1 MTRYRLMGHMKKLAI
16 GCGIV
21 AVVLLI
27 GAAVATYVVVN
38 KVRDTVAEFTSLGE
52 IPAIERR
59 VTNQA
64 VYTPPETGELTG
76 AQVTRFVQVQ
86 QQVRSVLGA
95 RFDEFNTKYAALS
108 KRMNRDEGTALD
120 APAVINAYRDLA
132 RTYVD
137 AKKAQVDALN
147 AAGFSL
153 DEYRWVRGQ
162 AYAAIGMPVMD
173 FDIAKVI
180 ENVKSGN
187 TDDVKGTVGGSIGP
201 SGPESNK
208 ALVEP
213 HKKAL
218 EDNAALTFFGL

>member
-1 MTRYRLMGHMKKLAI
+1 MAHMKKLAI

-27 GAAVATYVVVN
+27 GAAVATYFVVN
-38 KVRDTVAEFTSLGE
+38 KVRDTVAEFASLGE

-64 VYTPPETGELTG
+64 AYTPPETGELTG

-108 KRMNRDEGTALD
+108 ERMNRDEGTPLD

-173 FDIAKVI
+173 FDIAKVV

-187 TDDVKGTVGGSIGP
+187 TDDVHGTIGGSIGP

>member
-27 GAAVATYVVVN
+27 GAAVATYFVVN
-38 KVRDTVAEFTSLGE
+38 KVRSTVAEFASLGE
-52 IPAIERR
+52 IPDIERR

-64 VYTPPETGELTG
+64 AFTPPEAGELTE
-76 AQVTRFVQVQ
+76 AQVTRYVQVQ

-95 RFDEFNTKYAALS
+95 RFDEFNTKYAELS
-108 KRMNRDEGTALD
+108 QRMNRDEGTALD

-213 HKKAL
+213 HKKML

>member
-1 MTRYRLMGHMKKLAI
+1 MKKLAI
-16 GCGIV
+16 GCGVV

-27 GAAVATYVVVN
+27 GAAVATYFVVN
-38 KVRDTVAEFTSLGE
+38 KVRSTVAEFASLGE

-64 VYTPPETGELTG
+64 AFTPPEAGELTE
-76 AQVTRFVQVQ
+76 AQVTRYLQVQ

-95 RFDEFNTKYAALS
+95 RFDEFNTKYAELS
-108 KRMNRDEGTALD
+108 QRMNRDEGTALD
-120 APAVINAYRDLA
+120 APAVVNAYRDLA

-147 AAGFSL
+147 AARFSL

-187 TDDVKGTVGGSIGP
+187 TDAVRGTVGGSIGP

-213 HKKAL
+213 HRKTL

>member
-1 MTRYRLMGHMKKLAI
+1 MKKLAI

-27 GAAVATYVVVN
+27 GAAVATYFVVN
-38 KVRDTVAEFTSLGE
+38 KVRSTVAEFASLGE
-52 IPAIERR
+52 IPEIERR
-59 VTNQA
+59 VSNRA
-64 VYTPPETGELTG
+64 AFTPPEGGELTE
-76 AQVTRFVQVQ
+76 AQVARYVQVQ

-95 RFDEFNTKYAALS
+95 RFDEFRTKYAELS
-108 KRMNRDEGTALD
+108 QRMDRNEGTALD

-132 RTYVD
+132 RTFVD

-162 AYAAIGMPVMD
+162 TYTAIGMPVMD
-173 FDIAKVI
+173 FDIGKVI

-187 TDDVKGTVGGSIGP
+187 TDEIGGTVGGSVGP
-201 SGPESNK
+201 SGPEANK
-208 ALVEP
+208 AVVEP
-213 HKKAL
+213 HKKLL

>member
-1 MTRYRLMGHMKKLAI
+1 MKKLAI

-27 GAAVATYVVVN
+27 GAAVATYFVVN
-38 KVRDTVAEFTSLGE
+38 KVRDTVAEFASLGE
-52 IPAIERR
+52 IPEIERR
-59 VTNQA
+59 VSNRA
-64 VYTPPETGELTG
+64 AFTPPQGGELTE
-76 AQVTRFVQVQ
+76 AQVARYVQVQ

-108 KRMNRDEGTALD
+108 ERMNRNEGTALD

-173 FDIAKVI
+173 FDIAKVV
-180 ENVKSGN
+180 ESVKSG
-187 TDDVKGTVGGSIGP
+187 DADAVKGTVGGSIGP